1 MREVLLVAAPIFG
14 LHVVLLG
21 AIILFVR
28 LYMQGS
34 ARRAV
39 ARVREVEEEVRK
51 REENMRL
58 EVEQHERD
66 LAERKA
72 EFERQMEGLQDEAK
86 REAAHVKER
95 AVNEAKHDAQKI
107 LDQAKANEKKFR
119 DQITR
124 EMEEK
129 AVDYGGQI
137 FQLVFSDL
145 LTSELNALFTGE
157 LIEALGEIEAGTVT
171 VETAEAHITTSHTL
185 PDEVRERLTAVLR
198 EKFHKE
204 AKVTEHIDE
213 ALLSGV
219 VLKMGSVE
227 IDGSLLNRYRE
238 AVREVQKAVHHGE

>member
-14 LHVVLLG
+14 LHIVLLG
-21 AIILFVR
+21 AIIVFVR
-28 LYMQGS
+28 LYLQGS

-58 EVEQHERD
+58 EMDQHERD

-72 EFERQMEGLQDEAK
+72 EFDREMEALQDEAK

-95 AVNEAKHDAQKI
+95 AINEAKRDAQKI
-107 LDQAKANEKKFR
+107 VEQAQSNEKKLR
-119 DQITR
+119 EQIER

-129 AVDYGGQI
+129 AVHYGGRI

-145 LTSELNALFTGE
+145 VTAELNAIFTGE
-157 LIEALGEIEAGTVT
+157 LIDALNEIESGTVT
-171 VETAEAHITTSHTL
+171 VDTPDAQITTSHTL

-198 EKFHKE
+198 EKFHDK
-204 AKVTEHIDE
+204 AAVTEHTDE
-213 ALLSGV
+213 KLLSGV
-219 VLKMGSVE
+219 ILKMGSLE
-227 IDGSLLNRYRE
+227 IDGSLLNRYHE
-238 AVREVQKAVHHGE
+238 AVHEVQKAVHHGE